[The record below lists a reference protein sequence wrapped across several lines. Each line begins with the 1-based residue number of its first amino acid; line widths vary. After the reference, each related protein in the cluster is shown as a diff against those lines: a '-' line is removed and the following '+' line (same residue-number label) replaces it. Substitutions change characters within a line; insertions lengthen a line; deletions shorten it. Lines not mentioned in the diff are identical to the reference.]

1 MNRFLRLNDKL
12 FDVAL
17 NRVTMVVTSAE
28 LIASH
33 IRVVDLERSV
43 EQIMP
48 YEKLRERIG
57 DGTLRI
63 QREGSPRIAA
73 SQAQSEALDRAT
85 ARALEVVREVKNYA
99 SSTGVSR
106 HKAYQDLRNDNDAA
120 LVRGDAAVQPF
131 PSPST
136 VYRYLYRDKNDMPV
150 LRAEGN
156 KGNRTPRYKP
166 RVVDLI
172 KTVCKRELL
181 KPDSRWTV
189 RDTTKACNQAL
200 HDDGFLPRN
209 TKVSTKYV
217 RAVIY
222 KQLSTDPDFERTD
235 PKLRA
240 AKKSVAKGRLRVDG
254 LLQRVEQD
262 ALHLP
267 WSLRT
272 GFGDARNI
280 YIVHAICCGS
290 SVPLGFHLVV
300 GSPRESDGFRCV
312 ETYLFS
318 KKNWFAELGI
328 PNGPDLYGTPV
339 TLVFDNGAEAKGE
352 RMTRVTQIGIAPV
365 YLPSRN
371 PQKKPFIERLNR
383 SVKEALQ
390 TLPGCTRFDDE
401 DGMRDPALLADL
413 PMPLEEFKRWLA
425 RFFFEDWVNRPLQ
438 RFVSSVFVDDRELG
452 NTPRERFENMARR
465 DGYAY
470 PLPPNPFKWRMLK
483 YLHEQR
489 VLSRKSGISINDFR
503 FRGDNLPRLIKR
515 FGETLV
521 TVLVDPDDFRT
532 VWVLDGEEL
541 IPLTNIDTDETTP
554 AYTYQEAKAML
565 KEAALQGDERE
576 EVENF
581 RRDLF
586 ARSALKSAKQV
597 KADSMGAAEES
608 KSVAQQS
615 RRNEAVQ
622 RARDNPTPTPAPQ
635 RPPNGSTGLS
645 DVGALPVYNRDTGA
659 AL

>member
-1 MNRFLRLNDKL
+1 MNRFLRLDDKL

-17 NRVTMVVTSAE
+17 NRVTMVVASSE
-28 LIASH
+28 LIAGH
-33 IRVVDLERSV
+33 VRVVDVERSV
-43 EQIMP
+43 EQIVL
-48 YEKLRERIG
+48 YEKLRDRIG

-63 QREGSPRIAA
+63 QREGSPRVSA
-73 SQAQSEALDRAT
+73 SQAQSEALDSAT
-85 ARALEVVREVKNYA
+85 ARALGVVREVKDYA
-99 SSTGVSR
+99 SSKGVSH
-106 HKAYQDLRNDNDAA
+106 HKAYEALKNDH
-120 LVRGDAAVQPF
+120 DAAVAREDADAQPF
-131 PSPST
+131 PSAST
-136 VYRYLYRDKNDMPV
+136 VYRYLYRDKNDLPV
-150 LRAEGN
+150 ILAEGN
-156 KGNRTPRYKP
+156 KGNRKPRYEK
-166 RVVDLI
+166 RVVELI
-172 KTVCKRELL
+172 KTVCKREVL
-181 KPDSRWTV
+181 KPNSRWTV
-189 RDTTKACNQAL
+189 RDATKVCNQAL
-200 HDDGFLPRN
+200 HDEEFLPRN
-209 TKVSTKYV
+209 ARVSTKYV
-217 RAVIY
+217 RSVILQ
-222 KQLSTDPDFERTD
+222 QLSTDPDFDRTD

-240 AKKSVAKGRLRVDG
+240 AKKSVAKGRLRVEG

-267 WSLRT
+267 WCLRT
-272 GFGDARNI
+272 EFGDARNI

-318 KKNWFAELGI
+318 KQKWFAELGI
-328 PNGPDLYGTPV
+328 TNGPDLYGAPV
-339 TLVFDNGAEAKGE
+339 TLVFDNGPEAKGE
-352 RMTRVTQIGIAPV
+352 RMTRITQVGIAPV
-365 YLPSRN
+365 YLQSRN

-401 DGMRDPALLADL
+401 DGMRDPELLADL

-425 RFFFEDWVNRPLQ
+425 RFFFEDWVNKPLE
-438 RFVSSVFVDDRELG
+438 RFVSSIFVDDRDFG
-452 NTPRERFENMARR
+452 NTPRERFENIARR
-465 DGYAY
+465 DGYVY

-483 YLHEQR
+483 YLHEER

-503 FRGDNLPRLIKR
+503 FRGDNLPGLIKR

-554 AYTYQEAKAML
+554 AYTFQEAKAML
-565 KEAALQGDERE
+565 KEAGLQGDERE
-576 EVENF
+576 EVQNF

-586 ARSALKSAKQV
+586 ARSSLKSAKQV
-597 KADSMGAAEES
+597 KEESRGAAEES
-608 KSVAQQS
+608 KAVAQQS
-615 RRNEAVQ
+615 RKNEALE
-622 RARDNPTPTPAPQ
+622 RARENPRPAPSAH
-635 RPPNGSTGLS
+635 RAPDGSTALS
-645 DVGALPVYNRDTGA
+645 DVSALPVYNRDTGA